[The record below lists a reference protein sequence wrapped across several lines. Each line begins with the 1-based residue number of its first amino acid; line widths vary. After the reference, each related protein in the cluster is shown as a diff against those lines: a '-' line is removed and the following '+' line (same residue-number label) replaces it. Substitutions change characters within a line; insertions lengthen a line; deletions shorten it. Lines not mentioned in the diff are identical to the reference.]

1 MEEESVYNYNVEQ
14 FAHWTQL
21 LHAAQERMEQAD
33 ISDGLLIEVAAQHP
47 LVEGMYPNVE
57 FSARLDVAADRYRRE
72 RMNGYAVKVYVPGSR
87 HMYNGVPDN
96 ISLSQAG
103 SRYLENIGIPSC
115 DIYGDEAN
123 RRFKG
128 DSGVFNSSDECYVA
142 TCLFNEF
149 GFGRIASYCSP
160 AQLMR
165 KALSYIQFGILPDMY
180 SVPCEHMFHNYADEI
195 FLHIPTLIED
205 GTGLQSDSEESIRLR
220 NERMPSD

>member
-1 MEEESVYNYNVEQ
+1 MKEESIYGEEQ

-47 LVEGMYPNVE
+47 LVEGMYPNAE
-57 FSARLDVAADRYRRE
+57 FSARLDAAADRYRRE
-72 RMNGYAVKVYVPGSR
+72 CMNGYAVKVYVPGSR
-87 HMYNGVPDN
+87 HRYGGISDD

-123 RRFKG
+123 RRLKG

-142 TCLFNEF
+142 TCLVNELR
-149 GFGRIASYCSP
+149 FGRIASYCSP

-165 KALSYIQFGILPDMY
+165 KALSYIQFGILSDMY
-180 SVPCEHMFHNYADEI
+180 SVPCEHMFHNYVDEV
-195 FLHIPTLIED
+195 FLHIPTLIDD
-205 GTGLQSDSEESIRLR
+205 GTGLQSDSEEAMRLR
-220 NERMPSD
+220 NERMPNN

>member
-1 MEEESVYNYNVEQ
+1 MEEESVYNEEQ
-14 FAHWTQL
+14 FTHWAQL
-21 LHAAQERMEQAD
+21 LHAAQERMKQAD

-47 LVEGMYPNVE
+47 LVEGMYPNAE
-57 FSARLDVAADRYRRE
+57 FSARLDAAAERYRRE

-87 HMYNGVPDN
+87 HRYGGISDD

-103 SRYLENIGIPSC
+103 SRYLEDIGIPSC

-123 RRFKG
+123 QRFKG

-142 TCLFNEF
+142 TCLFNEL
-149 GFGRIASYCSP
+149 GFGCIASYCSP

-165 KALSYIQFGILPDMY
+165 KALSYIQFGIIPDMY
-180 SVPCEHMFHNYADEI
+180 SVPCEHMFHNYVDEV
-195 FLHIPTLIED
+195 FLHIPTLIKD
-205 GTGLQSDSEESIRLR
+205 GTGLQSDSGEAMRLR

>member
-1 MEEESVYNYNVEQ
+1 MKDESVYSEEQ

-21 LHAAQERMEQAD
+21 LHAAQERMKQAN

-47 LVEGMYPNVE
+47 LVEGMYPNAE
-57 FSARLDVAADRYRRE
+57 FAARLDAAADRYHRE

-103 SRYLENIGIPSC
+103 CRYLEDIGIPSC

-128 DSGVFNSSDECYVA
+128 DSGVFNSSDECYIA
-142 TCLFNEF
+142 TCLFNEL

-180 SVPCEHMFHNYADEI
+180 SIPCEHMFHNYIDEV

-205 GTGLQSDSEESIRLR
+205 GTGLQSDSGEAIRLR
-220 NERMPSD
+220 NERMPND